1 MSRKRRQYSQ
11 PPPAAKAAA
20 PTPSAPRRRRWLP
33 FLVGTAIVLALVAG
47 GAFVWAQTDGTQTG
61 RWTEGSV
68 TGCQK
73 TPPFARAH
81 GFSRNVALDT
91 SARLV
96 RGLLIYQPDEN
107 GQPASDPPAYK
118 HASWS
123 SAGYLTPP
131 KADRDGAVYVAP
143 VPWISVLYNPPERA
157 NTVYRIDEQSEQ
169 MSPLV
174 ELPPGAPVNAENVYG
189 ILALT
194 YDCDTHSL
202 YVSSVYGSSRTEERG
217 RLFRVDLATQ
227 QATIVRDNIDA
238 FGVAVYNGSRG
249 KRLYYALARRP
260 EIYSIELDANGNA
273 MGEPRAEIDFS
284 GSGVRGDERARR
296 IQTQDNA
303 TMTVTIGQFDYT
315 LTAPTDPRE
324 TTLVYNYD
332 RANDRWVLRTSQR

>member
-1 MSRKRRQYSQ
+1 MSRKRRQYSK
-11 PPPAAKAAA
+11 PNPTAKPGA
-20 PTPSAPRRRRWLP
+20 PITAEPRRRNRLP
-33 FLVGTAIVLALVAG
+33 FFVGALIFVIAAG
-47 GAFVWAQTDGTQTG
+47 GALAWARNSGASAG

-73 TPPFARAH
+73 TPPFAQAH
-81 GFSRNVALDT
+81 GFSRNIALDT

-96 RGLLIYQPDEN
+96 RGMLLYQPDQQ
-107 GQPASDPPAYK
+107 GQPAKEPAPYQ
-118 HASWS
+118 HPSWS

-157 NTVYRIDEQSEQ
+157 NTVYRIDPQNEQ
-169 MSPLV
+169 MAPLV
-174 ELPPGAPVNAENVYG
+174 ELPPGAPANPENVYG

-217 RLFRVDLATQ
+217 RLFRVDLATR
-227 QATIVRDNIDA
+227 QATVVRDNIDA
-238 FGVAVYNGSRG
+238 FGLAVYNGSRG

-260 EIYSIELDANGNA
+260 EIYSIALGGDGNA
-273 MGEPRAEIDFS
+273 TGEPRAEIEFAD
-284 GSGVRGDERARR
+284 SGVRGNERARR

-315 LTAPTDPRE
+315 LSAPTDPRE
-324 TTLVYNYD
+324 TTLIYNYD
-332 RANDRWVLRTSQR
+332 RANGRWVLRTSQR